1 MPPVG
6 LLVVPLVALQVC
18 GAAVGEERL
27 DPFVCGIEGAVGVNG
42 VDFGVFVVGAR
53 VGAEEF
59 QRRGD
64 AVQAAQGMTSVPPTR
79 S

>member
-1 MPPVG
+1 M
-6 LLVVPLVALQVC
+6 
-18 GAAVGEERL
+18 
-27 DPFVCGIEGAVGVNG
+27 DG

-64 AVQAAQGMTSVPPTR
+64 AVQAAQGVAHARLVDVAVGVDAERVGAHAFAGGARFDAGEVHATH
-79 S
+79 